1 MTSGLLSG
9 ESLDS
14 EQRQAGTAAEVRAV
28 VGGFM
33 LFFLLFASYFMLRP
47 VRETFGIAGGV
58 DNLPWLYVGT
68 FLGALTVVPIYGW
81 LTARVPRARLVPVTY
96 LFCVV
101 VMFAFSAQLAANP
114 DSVWTGRAFY
124 VWVSTFN
131 MFVIS
136 IAWSLMGDVFSPDQA
151 RRLFGRIAAGASL
164 GGLTGPV
171 LSALLVERVGHAG
184 LLAIS
189 TVLLLATLG
198 CVQYL
203 LRWQRR
209 YANDVYAGS
218 ADRSLEGG
226 IWAGLTTILRSRHLL
241 AICAFV
247 VLLTMVS
254 TFLYFEQARLVKA
267 TFPDKIEQTRVFA
280 AIDAAV
286 QATTIFI
293 QLFVTGV
300 IARRLGLAAL
310 LSIVPLLCIVGFGAL
325 AVVATFPVLAA
336 AMFVRRVG
344 EYALIRPGREML
356 FTTLGAET
364 RYKTKN
370 AVDTVIY
377 RGGDMISAWL
387 NTAVVAVGSSLAAA
401 LAGGIIAAVW
411 AATGLAIGRKYDR
424 DRAETAGS

>member
-9 ESLDS
+9 ESVDTDRR
-14 EQRQAGTAAEVRAV
+14 EADAAAEAAAT
-28 VGGFM
+28 VGGF
-33 LFFLLFASYFMLRP
+33 LFFFLLFASYFMLRP

-68 FLGALTVVPIYGW
+68 FFGALIVVPVYGW

-96 LFCVV
+96 LFSAV
-101 VMFAFSAQLAANP
+101 VMFGFAAQLAANP

-124 VWVSTFN
+124 IWVSIFN

-136 IAWSLMGDVFSPDQA
+136 IGWSLMGDVFSPDQA

-164 GGLTGPV
+164 GGLTGPI
-171 LSALLVERVGHAG
+171 LSGLLVERVGHAG

-198 CVQYL
+198 GVQYL

-241 AICAFV
+241 TICAFV
-247 VLLTMVS
+247 ILLTMVS
-254 TFLYFEQARLVKA
+254 TFLYFEQARLVKQ
-267 TFPDKIEQTRVFA
+267 TFPDKIAQTQVFA
-280 AIDAAV
+280 TIDAVV

-310 LSIVPLLCIVGFGAL
+310 LAIVPLLCIVGFGAL
-325 AVVATFPVLAA
+325 AVVATFPVMIA

-377 RGGDMISAWL
+377 RGGDMVSAWL
-387 NTAVVAVGSSLAAA
+387 NTAIVAVGSSLAAA
-401 LAGGIIAAVW
+401 LAGGVIAAIW
-411 AATGLAIGRKYDR
+411 AATGLAIGRRYDR

>member
-9 ESLDS
+9 RSVDTEHRPAD
-14 EQRQAGTAAEVRAV
+14 AAAEAAAV
-28 VGGFM
+28 IGGFL

-47 VRETFGIAGGV
+47 VRETFGVAGGV

-68 FLGALTVVPIYGW
+68 FLGALAVVPLYGW

-96 LFCVV
+96 LFSAV
-101 VMFAFSAQLAANP
+101 VMFGFAVQLAADP
-114 DSVWTGRAFY
+114 DNVWTGRAFY
-124 VWVSTFN
+124 IWVSIFN

-171 LSALLVERVGHAG
+171 LSGLLVERVGHAG

-189 TVLLLATLG
+189 TFLLLATLG

-203 LRWQRR
+203 LRWQARH
-209 YANDVYAGS
+209 ANDVYAGS
-218 ADRSLEGG
+218 ASRPLEGG
-226 IWAGLTTILRSRHLL
+226 IWAGLTAILHSRHLL

-247 VLLTMVS
+247 ILLTTVS
-254 TFLYFEQARLVKA
+254 TFLYFEQARLVKE
-267 TFPDKIEQTRVFA
+267 TFPDKVQQTQVFA

-293 QLFVTGV
+293 QLFVTGLV
-300 IARRLGLAAL
+300 ARRLGLAAL
-310 LSIVPLLCIVGFGAL
+310 LSIVPALCIVGFGAL
-325 AVVATFPVLAA
+325 AVVASFPVLAA

-370 AVDTVIY
+370 AVDTVVY

-387 NTAVVAVGSSLAAA
+387 NTAIVALASAAA
-401 LAGGIIAAVW
+401 AAVAGGVIAAVW

-424 DRAETAGS
+424 DRASTAGS

>member
-9 ESLDS
+9 ESPDRG
-14 EQRQAGTAAEVRAV
+14 QGPAGAAVEARAV
-28 VGGFM
+28 VGGFL

-68 FLGALTVVPIYGW
+68 FLGALTLVPIYGW

-96 LFCVV
+96 LFCAV
-101 VMFAFSAQLAANP
+101 VMFGFAAQLAADP

-171 LSALLVERVGHAG
+171 LSGLLIERVGHAG

-203 LRWQRR
+203 LHWQRR

-218 ADRSLEGG
+218 AHRALEGG
-226 IWAGLTTILRSRHLL
+226 VWTGLTTILRSRHLL

-247 VLLTMVS
+247 MLLSAVS
-254 TFLYFEQARLVKA
+254 TFLYLEQARLVKEA
-267 TFPDKIEQTRVFA
+267 FSDKTAQTQVFA

-286 QATTIFI
+286 QASTIFI
-293 QLFVTGV
+293 QLFITGL

-310 LSIVPLLCIVGFGAL
+310 LTIVPLLCVASFGAL
-325 AVVATFPVLAA
+325 TVVATFPVLAT
-336 AMFVRRVG
+336 AMFVRRAG

-370 AVDTVIY
+370 AVDTVVY
-377 RGGDMISAWL
+377 RGADMVSAWL
-387 NTAVVAVGSSLAAA
+387 NTAIVALGSSGAAA
-401 LAGGIIAAVW
+401 LAGGAIAAVW

-424 DRAETAGS
+424 DRASTAGS

>member
-9 ESLDS
+9 EPADA
-14 EQRQAGTAAEVRAV
+14 ERRIAGGTAEASATI
-28 VGGFM
+28 GGF
-33 LFFLLFASYFMLRP
+33 LFLFLLFASYFMLRP
-47 VRETFGIAGGV
+47 VRETFAVAGGV

-68 FLGALTVVPIYGW
+68 FLGALAVVPAYGW
-81 LTARVPRARLVPVTY
+81 LTARVPRARLVPVSY
-96 LFCVV
+96 LFSAV
-101 VMFAFSAQLAANP
+101 VMFGFAAQLAADP
-114 DSVWTGRAFY
+114 DNVWTGRAFY
-124 VWVSTFN
+124 IWVSTFN

-136 IAWSLMGDVFSPDQA
+136 IAWSLMSDVFSPDQA

-164 GGLTGPV
+164 GGLTGPI
-171 LSALLVERVGHAG
+171 LSGLLVERVGHAG

-189 TVLLLATLG
+189 TLLLLATLG

-203 LRWQRR
+203 LRWQRLH
-209 YANDVYAGS
+209 ANDVYAGS
-218 ADRSLEGG
+218 AGRPLEGG

-241 AICAFV
+241 GICAFI

-267 TFPDKIEQTRVFA
+267 TFADKTEQTQVFA

-293 QLFVTGV
+293 QVFVTGLV
-300 IARRLGLAAL
+300 ARRLGLAAL
-310 LSIVPLLCIVGFGAL
+310 LAIVPVLCIVGFGAL

-336 AMFVRRVG
+336 VMFVRRVG

-356 FTTLGAET
+356 FTTLSAET
-364 RYKTKN
+364 RYKSKN

-377 RGGDMISAWL
+377 RGGDMLSAWL
-387 NTAVVAVGSSLAAA
+387 NTAIVAVGSTGAAA
-401 LAGGIIAAVW
+401 LVGGIIAAVW
-411 AATGLAIGRKYDR
+411 AVAGLAIGRKYDR
-424 DRAETAGS
+424 DRASTAGS

>member
-9 ESLDS
+9 ESADPAARPAGIS
-14 EQRQAGTAAEVRAV
+14 AETAGT
-28 VGGFM
+28 VGGFL

-47 VRETFGIAGGV
+47 VRETFGVAGGV

-68 FLGALTVVPIYGW
+68 FLGALAVVPAYGW
-81 LTARVPRARLVPVTY
+81 LSARVPRARLVPVTY
-96 LFCVV
+96 LFSAV
-101 VMFAFSAQLAANP
+101 VMFVFAARLAADP
-114 DSVWTGRAFY
+114 DEVWTGRAFY
-124 VWVSTFN
+124 VWVSTYN

-171 LSALLVERVGHAG
+171 LSGLLVARVGHAG

-189 TVLLLATLG
+189 TVLLLLTLA

-203 LRWQRR
+203 LRWQARH
-209 YANDVYAGS
+209 ANDVYAGS
-218 ADRSLEGG
+218 AQRPLEGG
-226 IWAGLTTILRSRHLL
+226 VWAGLTTILHSRHLL
-241 AICAFV
+241 AICGFV
-247 VLLTMVS
+247 VLLSTVS

-267 TFPDKIEQTRVFA
+267 AFPDKLAQTQVFA
-280 AIDAAV
+280 AIDAGV
-286 QATTIFI
+286 QATTIVV
-293 QLFVTGV
+293 QLFVTGL

-310 LSIVPLLCIVGFGAL
+310 LSIVPLLCVVGFGAL
-325 AVVATFPVLAA
+325 AVVASFPVLAA

-364 RYKTKN
+364 RYKAKN
-370 AVDTVIY
+370 AVDTVVY
-377 RGGDMISAWL
+377 RGADMVSAWL
-387 NTAVVAVGSSLAAA
+387 NTAIVAIGSNVAAA
-401 LAGGIIAAVW
+401 LAGGAIAAVW
-411 AATGLAIGRKYDR
+411 AVTGLAIGRRYDR
-424 DRAETAGS
+424 DRADAAGS

>member
-9 ESLDS
+9 APAAS
-14 EQRQAGTAAEVRAV
+14 EHRPASAAAEAAAATA
-28 VGGFM
+28 GF
-33 LFFLLFASYFMLRP
+33 LFFFLLFASYFMLRP
-47 VRETFGIAGGV
+47 VRETFGIAGGI

-68 FLGALTVVPIYGW
+68 FLGALAVVPAYGW

-96 LFCVV
+96 LFSAA
-101 VMFAFSAQLAANP
+101 VMFGFAAQLAADP
-114 DSVWTGRAFY
+114 DNVWTGRAFY
-124 VWVSTFN
+124 IWVSTFN

-164 GGLTGPV
+164 GGLAGPL
-171 LSALLVERVGHAG
+171 LSGLLVERVGHAG
-184 LLAIS
+184 LLTIS
-189 TVLLLATLG
+189 TTLLLATLG
-198 CVQYL
+198 CARYL
-203 LRWQRR
+203 LRWQARH
-209 YANDVYAGS
+209 ANDIYAGA
-218 ADRSLEGG
+218 ADRPLEGG
-226 IWAGLTTILRSRHLL
+226 IWAGLTVILRSRHLL

-267 TFPDKIEQTRVFA
+267 TFPDKVEQTQVFA
-280 AIDAAV
+280 GIDAAV
-286 QATTIFI
+286 QATTIII

-310 LSIVPLLCIVGFGAL
+310 LGIVPALCVLGFGAL
-325 AVVATFPVLAA
+325 AMVATFPVLAA
-336 AMFVRRVG
+336 AMFFRRVG

-356 FTTLGAET
+356 FTTLGAEV

-370 AVDTVIY
+370 AVDTVVY

-387 NTAVVAVGSSLAAA
+387 NTAIVAVGSSGAAA
-401 LAGGIIAAVW
+401 VAGAVMAALW

-424 DRAETAGS
+424 DRASTAGS

>member
-1 MTSGLLSG
+1 MTSAILGDESG
-9 ESLDS
+9 DI
-14 EQRQAGTAAEVRAV
+14 QHRPAGAAAEAAAV
-28 VGGFM
+28 VGGFL

-47 VRETFGIAGGV
+47 VRETFGVAGGV

-68 FLGALTVVPIYGW
+68 FLGALMVVPLYGW
-81 LTARVPRARLVPVTY
+81 LTTRVPRARLVPVTY
-96 LFCVV
+96 LFSAL
-101 VMFAFSAQLAANP
+101 VMFGFAAQLAADP
-114 DSVWTGRAFY
+114 DNVWAGRAFY
-124 VWVSTFN
+124 VWVSVFN

-136 IAWSLMGDVFSPDQA
+136 IAWSLMGDVLTPDQA

-171 LSALLVERVGHAG
+171 LTGLLVERVGHAG
-184 LLAIS
+184 LLVIS
-189 TVLLLATLG
+189 TMLLLATLG
-198 CVQYL
+198 CVAYL
-203 LRWQRR
+203 LRWQARHGNSI
-209 YANDVYAGS
+209 YSGS
-218 ADRSLEGG
+218 AGRPLEGG
-226 IWAGLTTILRSRHLL
+226 VWAGLTTILHSRHLL

-247 VLLTMVS
+247 ILLSTVS

-267 TFPDKIEQTRVFA
+267 AFPDKIQQTQVFA

-286 QATTIFI
+286 QGTTIFI
-293 QLFVTGV
+293 QLFVTGL

-310 LSIVPLLCIVGFGAL
+310 LTIVPLLCVVGFGAL
-325 AVVATFPVLAA
+325 AVVASFPVLAA

-370 AVDTVIY
+370 AVDTVVY

-387 NTAVVAVGSSLAAA
+387 NTAIVAVGSTGAAA
-401 LAGGIIAAVW
+401 LAGGVIAAVW
-411 AATGLAIGRKYDR
+411 AAAGLAIGRKYDR
-424 DRAETAGS
+424 DRTSTAGS

>member
-1 MTSGLLSG
+1 MTGGLLSG
-9 ESLDS
+9 ESVDDERRPAS
-14 EQRQAGTAAEVRAV
+14 AAAEARAT
-28 VGGFM
+28 VGGFL

-47 VRETFGIAGGV
+47 VRETFGVAGGV

-68 FLGALTVVPIYGW
+68 FLGALAVVPLYGW
-81 LTARVPRARLVPVTY
+81 LTVRVPRARLVPVTY
-96 LFCVV
+96 LFSAV
-101 VMFAFSAQLAANP
+101 VMFGFAAQLAADP

-124 VWVSTFN
+124 VWVSVFN

-189 TVLLLATLG
+189 TALLLATLA

-209 YANDVYAGS
+209 HANDVYSGS
-218 ADRSLEGG
+218 AGRPLEGG
-226 IWAGLTTILRSRHLL
+226 IWAGVTTILRSRHLL
-241 AICAFV
+241 TICAFV
-247 VLLTMVS
+247 VLLSTVS

-267 TFPDKIEQTRVFA
+267 TFPDKTEQTQVFA

-310 LSIVPLLCIVGFGAL
+310 LTIVPLFCVVGFGAL
-325 AVVATFPVLAA
+325 AVVASFPVLAA

-356 FTTLGAET
+356 FTPLGAET

-370 AVDTVIY
+370 AVDTVVY
-377 RGGDMISAWL
+377 RGGDMVSAWL
-387 NTAVVAVGSSLAAA
+387 NTAIVAAGSTGAAA
-401 LAGGIIAAVW
+401 LAGGAIAAAW
-411 AATGLAIGRKYDR
+411 AGTGLAIGRKYDR
-424 DRAETAGS
+424 DRASTAGS

>member
-9 ESLDS
+9 ESADPAARPAGAAA
-14 EQRQAGTAAEVRAV
+14 EAAGTL
-28 VGGFM
+28 GGFVF
-33 LFFLLFASYFMLRP
+33 FFLLFASYFMLRP

-68 FLGALTVVPIYGW
+68 FLGALAVVPLYGW
-81 LTARVPRARLVPVTY
+81 LTTRVPRARLVPVTY
-96 LFCVV
+96 LFSAV
-101 VMFAFSAQLAANP
+101 VMFVFTARLAADP
-114 DSVWTGRAFY
+114 DDVWTARAFY
-124 VWVSTFN
+124 IWVSTFN
-131 MFVIS
+131 LFVIS
-136 IAWSLMGDVFSPDQA
+136 IGWSLMGDVFSPDQA

-164 GGLTGPV
+164 GGLVGPI
-171 LSALLVERVGHAG
+171 LSGLLVERVGHAG

-189 TVLLLATLG
+189 TLLLLATLG

-209 YANDVYAGS
+209 HANDVYAG
-218 ADRSLEGG
+218 AAQRPLEGG

-247 VLLTMVS
+247 VLLSTVS

-267 TFPDKIEQTRVFA
+267 AFPDKVEQTQVFA

-293 QLFVTGV
+293 QLFVTGL

-310 LSIVPLLCIVGFGAL
+310 LTIVPLLCVAGFGAL
-325 AVVATFPVLAA
+325 AVAAGFPVLVAV
-336 AMFVRRVG
+336 MFVRRAG

-370 AVDTVIY
+370 AVDTVVY
-377 RGGDMISAWL
+377 RGADMTSAWL
-387 NTAVVAVGSSLAAA
+387 NTAIVAIGSSTLAA
-401 LAGGIIAAVW
+401 LAGGLIAALW
-411 AATGLAIGRKYDR
+411 AATGLAIGRRYDR
-424 DRAETAGS
+424 DRASIAGG